1 MVHAELWRVACVHGT
16 ERDATSV
23 TLAPARLLKRNEHLV
38 HFPADDNVVVGRL
51 RRDLPPLFGKRSWLN
66 SIALV

>member
-1 MVHAELWRVACVHGT
+1 MACVHGT

-38 HFPADDNVVVGRL
+38 HFPADDHVVVGRL
-51 RRDLPPLFGKRSWLN
+51 RRDLPPLVG
-66 SIALV
+66 IAERFA